1 MQVQISSSPEN
12 PREMIVIAII
22 LS

>member
-12 PREMIVIAII
+12 PREMIIIAII